1 MNSILSVSDVSH
13 YDHGFSK
20 KIKKAFKPTVEEHS
34 LTLDSKKEGTNINWF
49 SDVIDS
55 HWEYQKEQRRIINFY
70 NS

>member
-1 MNSILSVSDVSH
+1 MMNSILSVSDVNH

-55 HWEYQKEQRRIINFY
+55 H
-70 NS
+70 